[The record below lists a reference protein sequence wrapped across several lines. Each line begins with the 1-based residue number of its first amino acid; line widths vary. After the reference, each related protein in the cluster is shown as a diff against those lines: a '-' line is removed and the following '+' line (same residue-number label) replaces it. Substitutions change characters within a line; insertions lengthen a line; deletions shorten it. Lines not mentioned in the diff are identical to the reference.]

1 MTVFSIETLSS
12 QQFSEL
18 NRRLEPYFLGASGH
32 NVAAIGEEA
41 KWNVTVCTSEIAEKY
56 STVKVLDAI
65 SKTLAQAVTIPYYSI
80 DELPEDVQRRLIDA
94 ALDNNVYWDNWER
107 EREKSFS
114 NICETLGL
122 LWGRYNGQW
131 GDSTHIW
138 VELKSDYIYDKDIK
152 GARRVIAYIVNR
164 WNFKTAAYTDNSKLK
179 ALRKK
184 WTLAKRHMEDNI
196 PTGYC
201 ADYCCMEAYDDFL
214 ELARTN
220 PDTVTLEDF
229 CKLLA
234 HQFMSEEEKDYE
246 QATSDEYVKEMLLAD
261 QYFTWDG
268 TNITYIVT
276 HS

>member
-12 QQFSEL
+12 KQFSEL

-32 NVAAIGEEA
+32 NVAASNEEP
-41 KWNVTVCTSEIAEKY
+41 KWDVSICTSEIAEKY
-56 STVKVLDAI
+56 STVQVLNAI
-65 SKTLAQAVTIPYYSI
+65 SKTLAQAVTIPYYII
-80 DELPEDVQRRLIDA
+80 DELPEDVQRRLIQQA
-94 ALDNNVYWDNWER
+94 IDNNVYEDDWER

-114 NICETLGL
+114 NICEILGL

-131 GDSTHIW
+131 GDSTNIW

-164 WNFKTAAYTDNSKLK
+164 WHFKTAAYTDNSKLK

-184 WTLAKRHMEDNI
+184 WTLAKSHMEDNI

-201 ADYCCMEAYDDFL
+201 ADYCCMEAYSDFL
-214 ELARTN
+214 ELARKS

-234 HQFMSEEEKDYE
+234 NHFMSEEAAAYE
-246 QATSDEYVKEMLLAD
+246 QATSDEHAKEVLLAD
-261 QYFTWDG
+261 HYYTWEGQD
-268 TNITYIVT
+268 ITALVT
-276 HS
+276 QK